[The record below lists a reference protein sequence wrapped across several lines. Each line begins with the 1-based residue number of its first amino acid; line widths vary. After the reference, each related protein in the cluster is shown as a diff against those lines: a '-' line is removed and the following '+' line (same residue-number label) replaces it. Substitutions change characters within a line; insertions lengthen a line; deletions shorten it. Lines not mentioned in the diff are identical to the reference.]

1 MNLLKC
7 ARCHSEMLEDF
18 FSKNRKGEFK
28 KTCDR
33 CCSTANKK
41 VFQCDK
47 CDYKG
52 SNNSHL
58 QQHIKSIHDKMHQE
72 I

>member
-1 MNLLKC
+1 MNILKC

-33 CCSTANKK
+33 CRSTANKK

-47 CDYKG
+47 CEYK
-52 SNNSHL
+52 SLNSWMIH
-58 QQHIKSIHDKMHQE
+58 KSYKILFQNCT
-72 I
+72 IQI